1 MGWWA
6 LLGMVAMAGQAG
18 SDADRVRADPY
29 CRDIFGIVAA
39 SGQGFAPIKG
49 AWRTDDD
56 EWVSLITLPGADEC
70 SIRPWTEQ
78 DLEFACKWAVADTA
92 TANATARTM
101 ADKLRWCAWH
111 GLDSPSGPLADMRSP
126 TARGV
131 TFLWEL
137 WLSRTMTKV
146 SVEARQS
153 PRSGAAS
160 VQFRVERRR

>member
-6 LLGMVAMAGQAG
+6 PLGMVAMAGQAG

-111 GLDSPSGPLADMRSP
+111 GLDAVRSAGRHAVP
-126 TARGV
+126 DRARRD
-131 TFLWEL
+131 
-137 WLSRTMTKV
+137 LSVGIVAVANHDEGQR
-146 SVEARQS
+146 
-153 PRSGAAS
+153 
-160 VQFRVERRR
+160 